1 MLLHSSRNKFM
12 VKFSKTVLASKNVV
26 ESIIYLLFDILF
38 CSFILCHSLIVVN
51 TEYKCPVDHMEKLI
65 FKCNG

>member
-26 ESIIYLLFDILF
+26 ESIIY
-38 CSFILCHSLIVVN
+38 C
-51 TEYKCPVDHMEKLI
+51 LI
-65 FKCNG
+65 FCFVYSYCVVLLYYSGKYRIQVSSRSHGKTNFQM